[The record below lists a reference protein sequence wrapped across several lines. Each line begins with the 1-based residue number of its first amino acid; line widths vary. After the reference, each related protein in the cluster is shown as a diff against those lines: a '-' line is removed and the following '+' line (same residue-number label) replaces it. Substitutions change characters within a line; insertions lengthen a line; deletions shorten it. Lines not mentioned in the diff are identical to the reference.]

1 MVFGSLQLDVEVV
14 VNVLELEEDVDV
26 HWTIAC
32 DSILSS
38 VFVDITSLI
47 IVEEPEVTHTH
58 FISYSTVY
66 LSNRIFK
73 LLYIF

>member
-14 VNVLELEEDVDV
+14 VNVLELGDVDV

-38 VFVDITSLI
+38 VFVDITSII
-47 IVEEPEVTHTH
+47 IVEEPEVTDKNL
-58 FISYSTVY
+58 ISYSTVY
-66 LSNRIFK
+66 LSNRIFQ

>member
-1 MVFGSLQLDVEVV
+1 MFGSLQLDVEVV
-14 VNVLELEEDVDV
+14 VNVLELEDVDV

-38 VFVDITSLI
+38 VFVDITSI
-47 IVEEPEVTHTH
+47 ITVEEPEVTHTH
-58 FISYSTVY
+58 LISYSTVY
-66 LSNRIFK
+66 LSNRIFQ